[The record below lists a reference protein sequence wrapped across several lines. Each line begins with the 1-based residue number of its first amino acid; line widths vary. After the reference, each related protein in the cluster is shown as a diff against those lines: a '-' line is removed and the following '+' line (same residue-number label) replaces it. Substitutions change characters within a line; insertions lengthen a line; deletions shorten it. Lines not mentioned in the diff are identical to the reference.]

1 MAYLKRTPERIVI
14 VGGGMAALTTA
25 FELSSEPGWQ
35 DRYDITVYQMGHRL
49 GGKGASGRSREKF
62 DRIEEHGLHLFYGF
76 YDNAFAVMRRCY
88 EELGRPAGAPLAT
101 LEDAFKPHSLVVFE
115 EERSGTWQ
123 HQPLLFPANA
133 EAPGSGERTPTPAE
147 LIPRMLRF
155 LLALYDEQPA
165 LRAMAAEIAGTAAP
179 ARRSTS
185 AAMRALRAG
194 VEKLIAEVGEFL
206 RAPGGGLVVVRREEL
221 LARLL
226 ACSRWAWRMLAPLL
240 TDRPELRIAWVAAD
254 VTLAMIRGMI
264 AERLVEQDTVD
275 WLALDH
281 EDFRAWLRRH
291 GASEE
296 AANAS
301 TVAGVYAGAYMA
313 HQDIGAGTA
322 LHWTLRMLYTY
333 RGSIF
338 YKMQAGMGDVVFAPL
353 YEVLRRRGVKFEFFM
368 RADALRL
375 AADRSRVEE
384 VEFGRQM
391 AVKGGGAY
399 APLYEVKG
407 LPCWPSEPLYDQLER
422 GEALQASGECL
433 EDWGTRWPDA
443 GAPVVLRA
451 GRDFDRVILGIGL
464 GAVPALCKEM
474 LADAG
479 NPRFAAMVAAVKTTP
494 TASAQ
499 LWFRGDLK
507 STGWHLPPPVMI
519 PYADPLDTWADM
531 SHLLPRETFPADVP
545 AGSCAYLTAA
555 MREAGPHPVTREEWR
570 GHAARETARVATL
583 TREFVRD
590 SSAHLWPAAQRR
602 GRGGLDTSLLVDPDG
617 GDALA
622 WQHFSPVHNPS
633 DRYVRSVR
641 GSTLQR
647 LDAGSSGYDNLVLC
661 GDWTLNPMNLGCVE
675 GATMSGIRAAQVVS
689 GRAVYMHDDWLAG
702 RRGEVRR
709 EPARERP
716 RYIERALN
724 ESTSPPYEARQTAMY
739 AAVLRAEPERLLAL
753 CDRHLGWS
761 PTRRYVPLG
770 PSAVFY
776 AQHNHALS
784 AVDAPGVVPERDFG
798 FLVPVAVCER
808 RGGQLVPVGVA
819 VYMPYLWVDLGAAV
833 LGGREVLGFPKGQ
846 ARLQFP
852 GRPDAG
858 LGLRVDAWMPPIAG
872 RTEPWREERVISASV
887 SPDAPGEG
895 VRSLAQALRAG
906 YDAAW
911 LARCGIGLG
920 GQLQL
925 LRALTRSLRTGDL
938 RMVFLKQYRD
948 AAASER
954 ACYQA
959 IVEAPCVREATR
971 MATRVPGSL
980 QLQVL
985 RRSGLATEL
994 GLACS
999 GGDESHATVP
1009 ALATFYTE
1017 LDFTIGAGDVVFAA

>member
-1 MAYLKRTPERIVI
+1 
-14 VGGGMAALTTA
+14 MAALTTA
-25 FELSSEPGWQ
+25 FELSSEPGWR

-49 GGKGASGRSREKF
+49 GGKGASGRNRERF

-76 YDNAFAVMRRCY
+76 YDNAFGVMRRCY
-88 EELGRPAGAPLAT
+88 EELGRPADAPLAT
-101 LEDAFKPHSLVVFE
+101 VEDAFKPHSLVVFE
-115 EERSGTWQ
+115 EERQGKWQ
-123 HQPLLFPANA
+123 HQPLLFPRNA
-133 EAPGSGERTPTPAE
+133 EVPGSGERTPTPAE

-165 LRAMAAEIAGTAAP
+165 LRAMAADIAGAAP
-179 ARRSTS
+179 KAERRSTS

-194 VEKLIAEVGEFL
+194 VERLLAEVGEFL
-206 RAPGGGLVVVRREEL
+206 QAPASGLVVVRREEL

-226 ACSRWAWRMLAPLL
+226 ACSRWAWRVLAPLL
-240 TDRPELRIAWVAAD
+240 AGRPELRIAWVAAD
-254 VTLAMIRGMI
+254 ITLAMIRGMI
-264 AERLVEQDTVD
+264 ADRLVEEDTVD
-275 WLALDH
+275 WLRLDH

-338 YKMQAGMGDVVFAPL
+338 YKMQAGMGDVIFAPL
-353 YEVLRRRGVKFEFFM
+353 YEVLRRRGVKFAFFH

-391 AVKGGGAY
+391 LIKDGREY
-399 APLYEVKG
+399 APLYDVKG
-407 LPCWPSEPLYDQLER
+407 LPCWPSEPLYEQLVNGDE
-422 GEALQASGECL
+422 LKDSGEHL
-433 EDWGTRWPDA
+433 EDWGTRWPDQA
-443 GAPVVLRA
+443 DKLVLRA
-451 GRDFDRVILGIGL
+451 GRDFDRVILGIGV
-464 GAVPALCKEM
+464 GAVPALCQEM
-474 LADAG
+474 LRDAG
-479 NPRFAAMVAAVKTTP
+479 NPRFAAMVAAIKTTP

-531 SHLLPRETFPADVP
+531 SHLLPRETFPASVP

-555 MREAGPHPVTREEWR
+555 MLEASPHPVTREEWR
-570 GHAARETARVATL
+570 GHAARETARVASL

-602 GRGGLDTSLLVDPDG
+602 GGGGLDAAKLVDPDG

-622 WQHFSPVHNPS
+622 WQHYSPVHNPS

-641 GSTLQR
+641 GSAPLR
-647 LDAGSSGYDNLVLC
+647 LDPGASGYDNLVLC
-661 GDWTLNPMNLGCVE
+661 GDWTQNPMNLGCVE

-689 GRAVYMHDDWLAG
+689 GRAIALHDDWLAP
-702 RRGEVRR
+702 RRGEPRPG
-709 EPARERP
+709 PARARP

-739 AAVLRAEPERLLAL
+739 AAVLRAEPEKLLAL
-753 CDRHLGWS
+753 CDRHLGWG
-761 PTRRYVPLG
+761 PTRRYLPLG

-798 FLVPVAVCER
+798 FLIPVAVCER
-808 RGGQLVPVGVA
+808 RSDGLVPVGVA

-852 GRPDAG
+852 GRGDPGVA
-858 LGLRVDAWMPPIAG
+858 LRVDAWMPPASAG
-872 RTEPWREERVISASV
+872 RDQPWREERLISATTV
-887 SPDAPGEG
+887 PGAQDGG
-895 VRSLAQALRAG
+895 VRSLADALRAG

-925 LRALTRSLRTGDL
+925 LRALTGSLRTGGL

-948 AAASER
+948 AALSDR

-971 MATRVPGSL
+971 VATRVPGSL

-985 RRSGLATEL
+985 RRAGLVAEL
-994 GLACS
+994 GLHS
-999 GGDESHATVP
+999 DGGDATHARVP